1 MSNVLLEEYLRRLR
15 LPTVARNY
23 EKAAKEA
30 EGNHVTFQEYL
41 CSLLEQEVQSRDESR
56 RKERMRRAQF
66 PSSKTLDNF
75 KFDEIPALDKKAV
88 LQLFRGSYLH
98 DSENIVFIG
107 PQGTGKTHLSIAL
120 GMQACSDGMHVK
132 FHTAGQLLHQLIEAR
147 DEKQVLKVQQ
157 NLARFD
163 LLILDELG
171 MIDCK
176 PDEAYL
182 LFEVISAR
190 YEHSSTIITTNL
202 EFKDWNSVF
211 CTQQLTTALLDR
223 LIHRCHIIQV
233 NGESYRFKESVRR
246 KKGKSAA

>member
-1 MSNVLLEEYLRRLR
+1 MSNALLDEYLRRLR

-30 EGNHVTFQEYL
+30 EGNNVTFQEYL

-56 RKERMRRAQF
+56 RRERLRRALF
-66 PSSKTLDNF
+66 PATKTLDSF
-75 KFDEIPALDKKAV
+75 KFDEIPSLDKKAV
-88 LQLFRGSYLH
+88 LQLFRGTYLQEN
-98 DSENIVFIG
+98 ENIVFIG

-120 GMQACSDGMHVK
+120 GIQACSDGMHVR

-157 NLARFD
+157 NLSKFD

-202 EFKDWNSVF
+202 EFQAWNGVF
-211 CTQQLTTALLDR
+211 CTTAYTRTPGPL
-223 LIHRCHIIQV
+223 
-233 NGESYRFKESVRR
+233 NPSVPHH
-246 KKGKSAA
+246 SS